1 MEAVLRLMKEQEA
14 RHKKAMAEMRDLLAA
29 ASQKKSPEKTSP
41 EKTSPEKTPK
51 KRKAAAVRRS
61 PRKRPRVRYETP
73 PRDSDNGSEM
83 KRSNSY
89 QKQLGKQRTSKS
101 AAMQQLRK
109 DIGIRVARFEP
120 DLVAGKYNHP
130 VTNRFYGQQFENDIR
145 ESLDAMMGDDMDATE
160 ALECFR
166 ISKDIAQKRRRYL
179 LKKMEKQNK
188 SAATVLAESQRVQA
202 ALAEVT
208 RTLPLVILT
217 LSAHSSPHSGV
228 CCRQG

>member
-29 ASQKKSPEKTSP
+29 ASQKKSP

-130 VTNRFYGQQFENDIR
+130 VTNRFYGQKFENDIR

>member
-1 MEAVLRLMKEQEA
+1 
-14 RHKKAMAEMRDLLAA
+14 MRDLLAA

-41 EKTSPEKTPK
+41 EKTQK

-61 PRKRPRVRYETP
+61 PRKRPRVGYETP
-73 PRDSDNGSEM
+73 PRDSDGSEM

-130 VTNRFYGQQFENDIR
+130 VTNRFYGQKFENDIR

-188 SAATVLAESQRVQA
+188 SAATVLATVPHTHPHTQESAADKAKAQVQA
-202 ALAEVT
+202 EATTAEVT
-208 RTLPLVILT
+208 QTLPPVIL
-217 LSAHSSPHSGV
+217 AHSSPHSGV
-228 CCRQG
+228 

>member
-1 MEAVLRLMKEQEA
+1 
-14 RHKKAMAEMRDLLAA
+14 MRDLLAA
-29 ASQKKSPEKTSP
+29 ASKKKSPEKTQ
-41 EKTSPEKTPK
+41 K

-73 PRDSDNGSEM
+73 PRDSDDGSEM

-89 QKQLGKQRTSKS
+89 QKQLGKKRTSKS

-130 VTNRFYGQQFENDIR
+130 VTNRFYGQKFENDIR
-145 ESLDAMMGDDMDATE
+145 ESLDAMIGDDMDATE

-166 ISKDIAQKRRRYL
+166 IAKDIAQKRRRYL
-179 LKKMEKQNK
+179 LKKMERQNK
-188 SAATVLAESQRVQA
+188 SAATVLAESDSLRQRVQA

-208 RTLPLVILT
+208 QTLPPVILT

>member
-1 MEAVLRLMKEQEA
+1 
-14 RHKKAMAEMRDLLAA
+14 
-29 ASQKKSPEKTSP
+29 
-41 EKTSPEKTPK
+41 
-51 KRKAAAVRRS
+51 
-61 PRKRPRVRYETP
+61 
-73 PRDSDNGSEM
+73 M

-130 VTNRFYGQQFENDIR
+130 VTNRFYGQKFENDIR

-188 SAATVLAESQRVQA
+188 SAATVPAADKAKAQVQA
-202 ALAEVT
+202 EATTAEVT
-208 RTLPLVILT
+208 QTLPPVIL
-217 LSAHSSPHSGV
+217 AHSSPHSGV
-228 CCRQG
+228 

>member
-1 MEAVLRLMKEQEA
+1 
-14 RHKKAMAEMRDLLAA
+14 
-29 ASQKKSPEKTSP
+29 
-41 EKTSPEKTPK
+41 
-51 KRKAAAVRRS
+51 
-61 PRKRPRVRYETP
+61 
-73 PRDSDNGSEM
+73 M

-130 VTNRFYGQQFENDIR
+130 VTNRFYGQKFENDIR

-188 SAATVLAESQRVQA
+188 SAATVLAESDSLRQRVQA

-208 RTLPLVILT
+208 QTLPLVILT

>member
-1 MEAVLRLMKEQEA
+1 
-14 RHKKAMAEMRDLLAA
+14 MRDLLAA

-41 EKTSPEKTPK
+41 EKTQK

-61 PRKRPRVRYETP
+61 PRKRPRVGYETP
-73 PRDSDNGSEM
+73 PRDSDDGSEM

-130 VTNRFYGQQFENDIR
+130 VTNRFYGQKFENDIR

-188 SAATVLAESQRVQA
+188 SAATVPAADKAKAQVQA
-202 ALAEVT
+202 EATTAEVT
-208 RTLPLVILT
+208 QTLPPVIL
-217 LSAHSSPHSGV
+217 AHSSPHSGV
-228 CCRQG
+228 

>member
-1 MEAVLRLMKEQEA
+1 
-14 RHKKAMAEMRDLLAA
+14 MRDLLAA

-41 EKTSPEKTPK
+41 EKTQK

-73 PRDSDNGSEM
+73 PRDTDDGSEM

-89 QKQLGKQRTSKS
+89 QKQLGKKRTSKS

-109 DIGIRVARFEP
+109 DIGIRVGRFEP

-130 VTNRFYGQQFENDIR
+130 VTNRFYGQKFENDIR
-145 ESLDAMMGDDMDATE
+145 ESLDEMMGDDMDPKE

-179 LKKMEKQNK
+179 LNKMEKHNK
-188 SAATVLAESQRVQA
+188 SAATVLTESDKA

-208 RTLPLVILT
+208 QTLPPVILT

>member
-1 MEAVLRLMKEQEA
+1 MKEQEA
-14 RHKKAMAEMRDLLAA
+14 RHKKAMAKMRDLLAA

-41 EKTSPEKTPK
+41 EKTKK

-61 PRKRPRVRYETP
+61 PRKRPRVGYETP
-73 PRDSDNGSEM
+73 PRDSDDSEM

-130 VTNRFYGQQFENDIR
+130 VTNRFYGQKFENDIR

-188 SAATVLAESQRVQA
+188 SAATVPAADKAKAQVQA
-202 ALAEVT
+202 EATTAEVT
-208 RTLPLVILT
+208 QTLPPVILT

-228 CCRQG
+228 